1 MKLVTKAKH
10 WATLAL
16 VVSLSVWFVGCAKET
31 SAPVKPVT
39 NGAPKKQPQAGSTGG
54 AAEVPEQSETAKEPE
69 AKTEE
74 KPAEEKPAE
83 EKKSDEKPAD
93 EKPAEEKKSEEKKSD
108 DKPAEEKPAEEKK
121 SE

>member
-31 SAPVKPVT
+31 STPVKPLT
-39 NGAPKKQPQAGSTGG
+39 NGAPQKQPQAGSTGG

-74 KPAEEKPAE
+74 KPADEKPSE
-83 EKKSDEKPAD
+83 EKKSDEKPAE
-93 EKPAEEKKSEEKKSD
+93 EKPAEEKKSD